1 MPARDTSSRRT
12 ESPRTDVSA
21 AGPAPRVVHVVG
33 DLDLDRI
40 CTAREAGLVQRIG
53 RFFEAL
59 PASSPPGT
67 TARLSF
73 HQGLQS
79 LATLALALESY
90 PSLKDRSVL
99 GGKERSPESLRR
111 TLLEGGEHGLEWAL
125 PTKAVVARTYG
136 IAKVNF
142 LTAMAYGIQACEGPE
157 AAVLLADVRDAIEE
171 AVYIRLAEELFGGFI
186 TSRLTTP
193 RVKDLASVNLVDLW
207 EGRTHVATDR
217 FCPLLRS
224 AWAARTRAPRVFGTL
239 MGTQEILTL
248 LFQDCD
254 AKFVSW
260 FGQYQEES
268 EQRQAFEEFLFDLPF
283 ENLERVR
290 QRMREEAKTCVGP
303 REVERYL
310 GLAEG
315 AIRPLVGDPKD
326 LYVSFRRRRVKAQYR
341 SAMGAPGPKR
351 TAEGYLLEALLLE
364 EASRADD
371 GCGTK
376 APEARTKDGRGTEAR
391 SAEKRAGEPRVGEF

>member
-1 MPARDTSSRRT
+1 V
-12 ESPRTDVSA
+12 E
-21 AGPAPRVVHVVG
+21 G

-40 CTAREAGLVQRIG
+40 FTAREAALVQRIDA
-53 RFFEAL
+53 FFRSL
-59 PASSPPGT
+59 PPSSATGVSARASFEG
-67 TARLSF
+67 
-73 HQGLQS
+73 GLRS

-90 PSLKDRSVL
+90 PSLRDRSSL
-99 GGKERSPESLRR
+99 GGKERTPESLRR
-111 TLLEGGEHGLEWAL
+111 TLLEGGEHGLEWVI

-142 LTAMAYGIQACEGPE
+142 LTAMSYGIQACEGTD
-157 AAVLLADVRDAIEE
+157 AASLLGAVRDAIEE
-171 AVYIRLAEELFGGFI
+171 AVYTRLAEELYAAFI
-186 TSRLTTP
+186 TSRMTTP
-193 RVKDLASVNLVDLW
+193 RVKEVATESLIELW
-207 EGRTHVATDR
+207 EGRTHIATDR
-217 FCPLLRS
+217 FCPLLRT

-239 MGTQEILTL
+239 MGTQEIITL

-254 AKFVSW
+254 TKFVSW
-260 FGQYQEES
+260 FGQYQEDS

-290 QRMREEAKTCVGP
+290 QRMREEGKSCVGP

-351 TAEGYLLEALLLE
+351 TAEGYLLEALLVDGILPDE
-364 EASRADD
+364 PGPRAE
-371 GCGTK
+371 G
-376 APEARTKDGRGTEAR
+376 
-391 SAEKRAGEPRVGEF
+391 